1 VAFIFAKYEK
11 TVETTLENMF
21 KKISQN
27 IAKSL
32 LEAKKNAN
40 G

>member
-1 VAFIFAKYEK
+1 MFAKYEK
-11 TVETTLENMF
+11 SVETTLENIF
-21 KKISQN
+21 KQISQV

-32 LEAKKNAN
+32 LEAKKKAN